1 MFVPVLLADLQEKG
15 NMSQELPKQHYEK
28 IVAEYNREKD
38 RATIEYTFETLF
50 RFEQSLDEEARRAVR
65 EGLDEESLAIFDLL
79 RKPELTAKEIKRIKK
94 VAVELL
100 GVLKGRIREIDHWR
114 DRETTRDAVRVE
126 IHNFLYSDATGLP
139 EDFYT
144 ENDVEAKTDEVFQHV
159 FRAYPTIP
167 SPFYEISV

>member
-1 MFVPVLLADLQEKG
+1 LSIPGVFQGV
-15 NMSQELPKQHYEK
+15 
-28 IVAEYNREKD
+28 
-38 RATIEYTFETLF
+38 
-50 RFEQSLDEEARRAVR
+50 QSLDEEARRAVR

-79 RKPELTAKEIKRIKK
+79 RRPELTAKEIKRIKK

-100 GVLKGRIREIDHWR
+100 AVLKERIQEIDHWR
-114 DRETTRDAVRVE
+114 DSETTRDTVRVE
-126 IHNFLYSDATGLP
+126 IHNFLYRDATGLP